1 VFLFDDLHLS
11 FDDLAGAQKA
21 GAKALAGVLGGSDMA
36 AVLSLSGNT
45 NSGLTRDRAKLQEA
59 MLSLKSQGNYL
70 HESEA
75 CPKIGYYQAYQMERI
90 ENIQAFQE
98 ARMQVV
104 ACGAAADSYQAAQGV
119 RIIAMRVLKDESRDF
134 VASFAAIGEIVHRMG
149 TLPGQRILI
158 LVSPGLPILEP
169 EVSAAESRMID
180 LAAQSNVTVSAL
192 DAHGLSATSA
202 TAGNENSNEFAVAEV
217 QVAEGALS
225 DLADATGGTFF
236 HNSNDLDSGLK
247 SLTEAPEVVY
257 VLELSL
263 DGVKADGSLHR
274 LKVRVDRPGLDVQ
287 ARRGYFLP
295 KPEKNKK

>member
-1 VFLFDDLHLS
+1 
-11 FDDLAGAQKA
+11 
-21 GAKALAGVLGGSDMA
+21 
-36 AVLSLSGNT
+36 
-45 NSGLTRDRAKLQEA
+45 
-59 MLSLKSQGNYL
+59 
-70 HESEA
+70 
-75 CPKIGYYQAYQMERI
+75 
-90 ENIQAFQE
+90 
-98 ARMQVV
+98 
-104 ACGAAADSYQAAQGV
+104 
-119 RIIAMRVLKDESRDF
+119 MRVLKDESRDF